1 MPLHQNGWISLYI
14 FSIPFFKHD
23 EFMNMLLHSIFLIS
37 LAVLAYVNGLSINIS
52 STTPKTQIEQPKV
65 NFNNTG
71 SEATPEDLER

>member
-1 MPLHQNGWISLYI
+1 MDKFIYI
-14 FSIPFFKHD
+14 LNPIFKHD
-23 EFMNMLLHSIFLIS
+23 EFMNMLLHSIIYIS

-52 STTPKTQIEQPKV
+52 STTPNTQIEQPKV